1 MQLTYVLQI
10 RQPDNRD
17 ISSFFP
23 HHYEIYHRIGP
34 KFPQIFCYQRFILMY
49 NCHHTLAMQLS
60 ILIIDIRLNTTA
72 VIVIPIFCI
81 GIHYFGTI
89 C

>member
-1 MQLTYVLQI
+1 
-10 RQPDNRD
+10 
-17 ISSFFP
+17 
-23 HHYEIYHRIGP
+23 
-34 KFPQIFCYQRFILMY
+34 MY

-72 VIVIPIFCI
+72 VIVISIFCI
-81 GIHYFGTI
+81 DIHYFGTI